1 LLNNYERNHSYFT
14 QKEGFKISENFLPEA
29 LKNMTYTDAVSYRM
43 SSAYKNMAFGKTLD
57 LLFDSIGDNYLNA
70 STEDLKGIEAIQ
82 IPELK
87 NDVISYLGG
96 FLVSPGNPNMKLVYE
111 FFMTNTTNEDTKEKL
126 KEVFEKGKN
135 LVKGNPSPQFTDYE
149 NHKGGTVSLSDLRG
163 KYVYIDVWATWC
175 GPCIREIPSLKEVEK
190 NFHNKNIAFVSTS
203 IDVAKDYEAWK
214 AMVNELSLGGVQ
226 LFADNDWKSQFVTDY
241 AIEGIPRFILVDP
254 DGNIVSADAPRPS
267 NPKLVELLNQLNM

>member
-1 LLNNYERNHSYFT
+1 
-14 QKEGFKISENFLPEA
+14 
-29 LKNMTYTDAVSYRM
+29 
-43 SSAYKNMAFGKTLD
+43 
-57 LLFDSIGDNYLNA
+57 
-70 STEDLKGIEAIQ
+70 
-82 IPELK
+82 
-87 NDVISYLGG
+87 
-96 FLVSPGNPNMKLVYE
+96 MKLVYE